1 MVRTDPGKS
10 IESPEFNVEIFKA
23 LKIHENDHRYGKY
36 LKKCMKT
43 VMMTWKMQ
51 ISITLLISQAFVNFL
66 AVYGT
71 KHLKLKDQKL
81 ESHSVYRITEYTI

>member
-36 LKKCMKT
+36 LKKMHENCNDDLENADIYYT
-43 VMMTWKMQ
+43 VDFPG
-51 ISITLLISQAFVNFL
+51 IC
-66 AVYGT
+66 
-71 KHLKLKDQKL
+71 
-81 ESHSVYRITEYTI
+81 